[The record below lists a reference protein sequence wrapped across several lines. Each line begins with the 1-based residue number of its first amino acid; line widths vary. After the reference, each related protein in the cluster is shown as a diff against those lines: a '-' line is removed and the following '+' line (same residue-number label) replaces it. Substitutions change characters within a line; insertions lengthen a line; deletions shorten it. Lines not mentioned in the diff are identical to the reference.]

1 MNQNIFLIGF
11 MGSGKSHWG
20 HIWALEHGYTFYDL
34 DTEIEKAF
42 ELSVEEIFEKHGE
55 EKFRELERY
64 HLRKFEKKKKYLL
77 SCGGGTPCFF
87 DNLEWMKEHGEII
100 YLKASPE
107 YILDRVMDETTKR
120 PLLKEV
126 NPAELLFFI
135 QKKLKEREPVY
146 LKANHILEVEK
157 LQNDSLNFLKENN
170 KKNEL
175 IKPAEVDTQHSKAKE
190 KLKINQTEKEDKS
203 SFAEKKSK
211 KESK

>member
-1 MNQNIFLIGF
+1 

-20 HIWALEHGYTFYDL
+20 HIWALEYGYTFYDL

-42 ELSVEEIFEKHGE
+42 EMRVEEIFEAHGE
-55 EKFRELERY
+55 DKFRELERY

-157 LQNDSLNFLKENN
+157 LQNDSLNFIKENN

-175 IKPAEVDTQHSKAKE
+175 IKPAEVDTQHSKEKE
-190 KLKINQTEKEDKS
+190 KLKNNQTEKENKT
-203 SFAEKKSK
+203 SFAEEKSK

>member
-1 MNQNIFLIGF
+1 

-20 HIWALEHGYTFYDL
+20 HIWALEYGYTFYDL

-42 ELSVEEIFEKHGE
+42 EMRVEEIFEAHGE
-55 EKFRELERY
+55 DKFRELERY

-157 LQNDSLNFLKENN
+157 LQNGSLDFIKENN

-175 IKPAEVDTQHSKAKE
+175 IKPAEVDTQHSKEKE
-190 KLKINQTEKEDKS
+190 KLKNNQTEKENKT
-203 SFAEKKSK
+203 SFAEEKSK